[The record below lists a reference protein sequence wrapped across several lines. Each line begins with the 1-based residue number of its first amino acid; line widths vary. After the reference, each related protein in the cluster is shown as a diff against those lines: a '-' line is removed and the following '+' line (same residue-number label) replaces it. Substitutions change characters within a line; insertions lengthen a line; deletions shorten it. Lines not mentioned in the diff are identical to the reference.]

1 MVNCPKLWPICTWA
15 AQELCFSVLSL
26 HNMAQKTGRGGRAV
40 KSVCQIQVDALSK
53 TQVWIPLWMF
63 VINFITSMFWI
74 FPLGDLGTHICVV
87 LLTLCPII
95 VHGIV
100 LGNTSPQPLC
110 AFHNYIEKWASG
122 KELSLQTYQACV
134 LHLMQFNC
142 CGQICKFVLGC

>member
-1 MVNCPKLWPICTWA
+1 MVNCPKLWPICTCA

-100 LGNTSPQPLC
+100 LGNTSPTATVWIPQLQW
-110 AFHNYIEKWASG
+110 EVSLG
-122 KELSLQTYQACV
+122 K
-134 LHLMQFNC
+134 
-142 CGQICKFVLGC
+142 GCLYKHTRLVFFI